1 MQTTAGCIALEGSI
15 VLEDAAV
22 IANLRK
28 KGAIILGKANLM
40 ELSGAMIGG
49 PHERLAWSGRGGRCY
64 SAYVEGGDPS
74 GSSSG
79 STVGTSAGFAAAA
92 LGGDTTGSITFPAS
106 RAACYSIRP
115 TLGLI
120 PTAGTIPLAKYMDT
134 LGPITKSAYDA
145 ALLLTHMV
153 GFTQDLGA
161 DSSKQ

>member
-40 ELSGAMIGG
+40 ELSSGAMIGG

-106 RAACYSIRP
+106 SAACYSFRP

-161 DSSKQ
+161 DGKQ